1 MVLCFIFKYNLK
13 KKKKR
18 KVLQNEERWAKRIWK
33 QSGFSKLKVWWIC
46 QICKWDERITW
57 LSVNGEQ
64 GIMWTGF
71 NDRIHGCSLWQWDG
85 KHETDSNFQQE
96 FAACKI
102 A

>member
-1 MVLCFIFKYNLK
+1 MRKDELNEFGNSLDFLSSKYDESAK
-13 KKKKR
+13 SA
-18 KVLQNEERWAKRIWK
+18 NEMRESLDFQW
-33 QSGFSKLKVWWIC
+33 
-46 QICKWDERITW
+46 
-57 LSVNGEQ
+57 NGEQ